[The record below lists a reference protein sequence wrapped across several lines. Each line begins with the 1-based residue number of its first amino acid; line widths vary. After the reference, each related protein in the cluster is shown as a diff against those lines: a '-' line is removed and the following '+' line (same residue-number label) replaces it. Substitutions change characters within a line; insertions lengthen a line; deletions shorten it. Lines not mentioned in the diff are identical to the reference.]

1 MVSNGLLGYDTG
13 TVSALIVP
21 KNFTETH
28 EFDRQAITKERNTLF
43 KWLTNKKPK
52 MLKDLTFRSVA

>member
-1 MVSNGLLGYDTG
+1 MISNGLLDYDQG
-13 TVSALIVP
+13 TVSALIIP
-21 KNFTETH
+21 KNFTETNVI
-28 EFDRQAITKERNTLF
+28 DRQAVTKERNALF